1 MIVSGNYGA
10 EWSSLWPPSLLPLPG
25 LYSCCDINWNLMK
38 PLAAPVI
45 IASKE
50 HHLPQHYNIMTRR
63 WGWYEHN
70 GSAAPADPH
79 CFLRGVNVGLKA
91 FYPYQQSIHQS
102 ALYQILLFCG
112 QSPSLRFRGFAQ
124 PCSGSG
130 EGWWLRLRSHADTD
144 TKSISVSARRKLPLS
159 LTGSWSLPSVVI
171 GVSSQDPITF
181 CRDPHELFVSK
192 KCWKL
197 SKCYFLMIRHTLIF
211 CLTTLARGPLWP
223 LT

>member
-1 MIVSGNYGA
+1 MNVSSNYGA
-10 EWSSLWPPSLLPLPG
+10 EWSSLWPPSLLPLPS

-50 HHLPQHYNIMTRR
+50 HHLPQHYNIMSR
-63 WGWYEHN
+63 GDENDMGHN
-70 GSAAPADPH
+70 GSASPADPH

-112 QSPSLRFRGFAQ
+112 QSPLSLRFRGCAQ

-130 EGWWLRLRSHADTD
+130 EGCWLRSHTD

-171 GVSSQDPITF
+171 GVSSQHSITF
-181 CRDPHELFVSK
+181 CRTV
-192 KCWKL
+192 C
-197 SKCYFLMIRHTLIF
+197 
-211 CLTTLARGPLWP
+211 
-223 LT
+223 